1 MKYLILLISF
11 YCFIAPSDASPAHQ
25 EKDTTVYLFLLHDCV
40 ICQSYAPSLEKIHQ
54 EYKDRFDF
62 VAVFP
67 NFISKK
73 PDIETFM
80 KENGL
85 NMTTKTDYFKGLT
98 KKLGLEVTPTAVV
111 FDEVNEEILYFG
123 RIDDEFASLGVRRS
137 VVKEFDLLNALR
149 GLSSKSDYVKSTSP
163 VGCFINFGELKY

>member
-1 MKYLILLISF
+1 MKYLILFTFLFSF
-11 YCFIAPSDASPAHQ
+11 VEQSTARPGHP

-73 PDIETFM
+73 PDIDTFM
-80 KENGL
+80 KEYGL
-85 NMTTKTDYFKGLT
+85 SMTTKTDYFKGLT
-98 KKLGLEVTPTAVV
+98 KKLGVEVTPTVVV
-111 FDEVNEEILYFG
+111 FDEVNQGILYFG
-123 RIDDEFASLGVRRS
+123 RIDDEFASLGVRRP

-149 GLSSKSDYVKSTSP
+149 WISSKSDYVKSTSP
-163 VGCFINFGELKY
+163 IGCFINFGELKY